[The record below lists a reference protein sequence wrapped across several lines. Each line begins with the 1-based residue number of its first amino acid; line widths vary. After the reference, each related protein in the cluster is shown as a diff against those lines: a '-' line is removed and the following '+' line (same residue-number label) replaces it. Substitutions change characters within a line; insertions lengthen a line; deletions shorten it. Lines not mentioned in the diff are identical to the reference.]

1 MRENR
6 VLRAVVEDLRKR
18 IDFITEV
25 NKGLQRDLDSGRQ
38 VTRSRRV
45 EEEQEQARERLLEAQ
60 RLLEGNS
67 TNLIRKSLK

>member
-25 NKGLQRDLDSGRQ
+25 NKGLQRDLESGRQ

-45 EEEQEQARERLLEAQ
+45 EEEQDARERLLEAQ

-67 TNLIRKSLK
+67 TNLITK